1 VAVFWNSSD
10 LYITGLQFAHIIC
23 THCILA
29 VLLQSIIEDDDI
41 KLDWFFKV
49 SLINDI
55 VKVNNSDMWQICLYS
70 NEDIERTLIYD
81 LAELRGNEY
90 GVLTTLLLQAK
101 HSVSFNCTT
110 TIACILGL
118 PKIGALPKLSNLAKS
133 QNLVLK

>member
-1 VAVFWNSSD
+1 MYN
-10 LYITGLQFAHIIC
+10 TGLQFAHIIC
-23 THCILA
+23 THCLLA

-70 NEDIERTLIYD
+70 DEDIERTLIYD

-90 GVLTTLLLQAK
+90 
-101 HSVSFNCTT
+101 
-110 TIACILGL
+110 
-118 PKIGALPKLSNLAKS
+118 
-133 QNLVLK
+133 

>member
-1 VAVFWNSSD
+1 
-10 LYITGLQFAHIIC
+10 LYNTGLQFAHIIC
-23 THCILA
+23 THCLLA

-70 NEDIERTLIYD
+70 DEDIERTLIYD

-90 GVLTTLLLQAK
+90 GVLTTVLLQAK
-101 HSVSFNCTT
+101 RSVSLYHSKPTSNCRA

-118 PKIGALPKLSNLAKS
+118 PKIGTLPKLVSNLAKS